1 MNWSRS
7 FAVLA
12 FLAATPAVAQPYP
25 AEPYYSGVVS
35 PREIMRTVAGMG
47 LQPVSEPRLRG
58 NVWIVRGAGREGTIV
73 RVVLDA
79 HSGRVV
85 DMHSVHRRGPYGP
98 GPYAAEPYQP
108 DPRYV
113 MRDQP
118 YTPNHYVPRP
128 GEAYDPRYQGPHG
141 AAAPDDDDDDG
152 PVPQPRGYVPHSSY
166 RPDAAPHAS
175 VKKPETKR
183 VASKPASVPVPKAR
197 PADVTGTAKKNAISK
212 EDVKKE
218 DVKKDAAKH
227 EEPKR
232 EEAKHEEPKP
242 ADVKHEP
249 SRPLTSPKS
258 SEAKATESK
267 SEAKSETTGSIPE
280 KKKDVAPTKKT
291 ELPPVQ
297 PIE

>member
-12 FLAATPAVAQPYP
+12 SLTILAATPAVAQPYP
-25 AEPYYSGVVS
+25 AEPYYTGVVS
-35 PREIMRTVAGMG
+35 PREIMRTVADMG

-79 HSGRVV
+79 HSGRVI
-85 DMHSVHRRGPYGP
+85 DMHSVRRPGPYGP

-118 YTPNHYVPRP
+118 YTPNNYVPRP

-141 AAAPDDDDDDG
+141 AVAPDDDDDG
-152 PVPQPRGYVPHSSY
+152 PAPQPRGYVPPHSSY
-166 RPDAAPHAS
+166 RPDAAPQAS
-175 VKKPETKR
+175 VKKPEPKR
-183 VASKPASVPVPKAR
+183 LASRPASVPVPKAR
-197 PADVTGTAKKNAISK
+197 PNGIANTAKKDEI
-212 EDVKKE
+212 KKE
-218 DVKKDAAKH
+218 DIKKEQAKK
-227 EEPKR
+227 EEPKK
-232 EEAKHEEPKP
+232 EE
-242 ADVKHEP
+242 VKHEQA
-249 SRPLTSPKS
+249 RVPLTSPKS
-258 SEAKATESK
+258 P
-267 SEAKSETTGSIPE
+267 ETTGSIPE
-280 KKKDVAPTKKT
+280 KKVAQPPVAQPKKT

-297 PIE
+297 PLE